1 MSTLF
6 SATGKVTQ
14 AVGVRFSI
22 VTSAVA
28 NTMSIDAQIEALGE
42 AKDFLA
48 SLEDVVCSVSLIQ
61 GPRGTGKASTAKA
74 IVYTAAA
81 LGCKIFLVARS
92 KQDDETLAKAV
103 MKALQWDERLQRWC
117 GQLERTRGGEPSD
130 KGDNLSHV
138 QAHVFTIQYAQKHV
152 TTDKYA
158 QSLLER
164 STQRQNFPY
173 AAQRASV
180 GRLMG
185 EHEVSFRENLTVDVF
200 QDQESPMII
209 FMLTKPSKNPVSV
222 SFIADQQ
229 WFNVAL
235 SCAREILV
243 IVGNRIV
250 WESATID
257 KITKTIGKKTSHV
270 EEEKPV
276 GPEEY
281 KRPDRTIRQLF
292 LRRPPRPSSRPQ
304 RPAQAS
310 GASSLELPE
319 GSMLDLF
326 LNSKDYP
333 RLIAQQHT
341 ASGLAPLRAPSTT
354 DCIHR
359 FLKADIMSPQV
370 DTLRALEPVC
380 GCWLGHGE
388 LDRRGGDVKRRRE
401 DEAAVSDCS
410 SQWLRKGTM
419 YIDHIGNME

>member
-6 SATGKVTQ
+6 SATDKVTQ

-42 AKDFLA
+42 ASKVALVFGDCSEDFLA

-81 LGCKIFLVARS
+81 LGCKFFLVARS

-164 STQRQNFPY
+164 LAAEKQRRLSREKQKGLKGGY
-173 AAQRASV
+173 EL
-180 GRLMG
+180 LMG

-257 KITKTIGKKTSHV
+257 KITKTIGKKT
-270 EEEKPV
+270 
-276 GPEEY
+276 
-281 KRPDRTIRQLF
+281 
-292 LRRPPRPSSRPQ
+292 
-304 RPAQAS
+304 
-310 GASSLELPE
+310 
-319 GSMLDLF
+319 
-326 LNSKDYP
+326 
-333 RLIAQQHT
+333 
-341 ASGLAPLRAPSTT
+341 
-354 DCIHR
+354 R
-359 FLKADIMSPQV
+359 FLVNFLFDVSKCDHTMA
-370 DTLRALEPVC
+370 
-380 GCWLGHGE
+380 WYGE
-388 LDRRGGDVKRRRE
+388 ATSKRRNLSGPRNTSALTE
-401 DEAAVSDCS
+401 
-410 SQWLRKGTM
+410 RF
-419 YIDHIGNME
+419 GNSF